1 MSKKTKT
8 AYQTIGFWERNRRSQ
23 GYLLKKTVRNIV
35 YKIARAALLFGMCF
49 MILQPILNKISIS
62 FMAEEDLYNPM
73 IIVIP
78 EHFTK
83 ANYELAA
90 QFMSYGTSIINT
102 IVVSLTIAVLQI
114 AVCTLVGYGFARF
127 DFPLKKFW
135 FLCVMLVIVVP
146 PQTISTSLYLH
157 FRYFD
162 LFGIIEAVTGSS
174 LNLRDSVL
182 PYYLMS
188 AGCMGLKNG
197 LYIFMIRQYFR
208 NIPKELEEAAYVDGC
223 GTLKTFVRIML
234 PDAKPILTS
243 CFLFAFVWQ
252 WTDKFYSKMF
262 LGNIKLLSTQLAMIA
277 DRLDFYIVNTLG
289 NPAGAS
295 IGYTNCITSTGTL
308 MVIVPLLIL
317 YLFAQKGF
325 VESLSTS
332 GIKM

>member
-1 MSKKTKT
+1 
-8 AYQTIGFWERNRRSQ
+8 
-23 GYLLKKTVRNIV
+23 
-35 YKIARAALLFGMCF
+35 
-49 MILQPILNKISIS
+49 
-62 FMAEEDLYNPM
+62 MAEEDLYNPM
-73 IIVIP
+73 IIAIP

-188 AGCMGLKNG
+188 AGCMGLKKG

-208 NIPKELEEAAYVDGC
+208 NIPKEL
-223 GTLKTFVRIML
+223 
-234 PDAKPILTS
+234 
-243 CFLFAFVWQ
+243 
-252 WTDKFYSKMF
+252 
-262 LGNIKLLSTQLAMIA
+262 
-277 DRLDFYIVNTLG
+277 
-289 NPAGAS
+289 
-295 IGYTNCITSTGTL
+295 
-308 MVIVPLLIL
+308 
-317 YLFAQKGF
+317 
-325 VESLSTS
+325 
-332 GIKM
+332 

>member
-35 YKIARAALLFGMCF
+35 YIIARAALLFG
-49 MILQPILNKISIS
+49 IS

-73 IIVIP
+73 IIAIP

-188 AGCMGLKNG
+188 AGCMG
-197 LYIFMIRQYFR
+197 
-208 NIPKELEEAAYVDGC
+208 
-223 GTLKTFVRIML
+223 
-234 PDAKPILTS
+234 
-243 CFLFAFVWQ
+243 
-252 WTDKFYSKMF
+252 
-262 LGNIKLLSTQLAMIA
+262 
-277 DRLDFYIVNTLG
+277 
-289 NPAGAS
+289 
-295 IGYTNCITSTGTL
+295 
-308 MVIVPLLIL
+308 
-317 YLFAQKGF
+317 
-325 VESLSTS
+325 
-332 GIKM
+332 